1 MTCLP
6 GDSDIG
12 GPAGAPQ
19 PPAPSQGPAQLPD
32 DEGIMCARCG
42 TRAEVAPLTWT
53 CSVENG
59 TRSYFCDACARTH
72 LRAIEG
78 RLDSAWW

>member
-12 GPAGAPQ
+12 ASTAASH
-19 PPAPSQGPAQLPD
+19 PPARIQGSAGLPD

-42 TRAEVAPLTWT
+42 ARAEAAQPTWT

-59 TRSYFCDACARTH
+59 TRRYFCDTCARTH